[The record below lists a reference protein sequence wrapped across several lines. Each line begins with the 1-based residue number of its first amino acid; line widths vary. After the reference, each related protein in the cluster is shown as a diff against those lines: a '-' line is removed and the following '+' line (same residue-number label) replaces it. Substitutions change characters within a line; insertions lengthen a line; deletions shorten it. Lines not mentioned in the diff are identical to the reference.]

1 MTNKNQNFKIQMS
14 NKNQKP
20 KFKRRIQ
27 KVKNDKMQFLK
38 ISIPNVQLDFPTI
51 DENIFLSSIDSC
63 NNNFPVF
70 LLEYSHLIPK
80 SIESNNH
87 FP

>member
-38 ISIPNVQLDFPTI
+38 ISIPNVQLDFTTI
-51 DENIFLSSIDSC
+51 DENILTGLRC
-63 NNNFPVF
+63 
-70 LLEYSHLIPK
+70 LA
-80 SIESNNH
+80 
-87 FP
+87 